1 MTTYTPPPEPGR
13 TASRRNR
20 PVPLVIGILLALM
33 GLPLLLGGLGLGWAV
48 ATQRDDDG
56 FFSTPTEQLSTQTV
70 ALSSEVVN
78 LGKAGPDGW
87 WADHHLATVR
97 LSARSEGARTVFIG
111 IAPSADVARYLGSA
125 SYDEISGLRSDPF
138 EYSLTRR
145 GIGGDL
151 KKPPTGRRGLAAPA
165 RRAPAPH
172 VPPRVAPRQA
182 GAPGPRPLTWDD
194 KPGTYTAVVMNLD
207 GSPGVDVDL
216 SAGGRLGWLTPL
228 AWSLGLLG
236 GALILGSALL
246 VVYGA
251 SPPGPRVPR
260 QASPGQPPEGARPD
274 TPVTLVGAQDPQL
287 NRGLWLVKWFLAIPH
302 FVVLALLWLVFAVL
316 TVVVFFA
323 ILVTGRY
330 PRGLFDLNVGILRW
344 TWRVHFYGTAA
355 IGPARS
361 PPFTL
366 DHTDY
371 PADLDITYPERLSRG
386 LVLVKSWLLALPHLI
401 VVGVLVGTWQFGDA
415 HGIQFAVGGLIG
427 ALTLA
432 AGLLLLFTGRY
443 PASLFD
449 LLVGLNRWVY
459 RVTAYVAL
467 MTDTY
472 PPFRLDQG
480 PADPGGVAPTP
491 STPDAPATTRLGW
504 PAEERRPDRE
514 VEV

>member
-1 MTTYTPPPEPGR
+1 M
-13 TASRRNR
+13 
-20 PVPLVIGILLALM
+20 
-33 GLPLLLGGLGLGWAV
+33 
-48 ATQRDDDG
+48 
-56 FFSTPTEQLSTQTV
+56 
-70 ALSSEVVN
+70 ALSSEVVKF
-78 LGKAGPDGW
+78 GEAGPDDW
-87 WADHHLATVR
+87 WADRDLATVR
-97 LSARSEGARTVFIG
+97 LSARSEGARAVFIG
-111 IAPSADVARYLGSA
+111 IAPNADVARYLGSA
-125 SYDEISGLRSDPF
+125 SYDEINDLRTDPF
-138 EYSLTRR
+138 DYSLTRR
-145 GIGGDL
+145 GTGGDL
-151 KKPPTGRRGLAAPA
+151 STAPTDQGLWTA
-165 RRAPAPH
+165 
-172 VPPRVAPRQA
+172 QSS
-182 GAPGPRPLTWDD
+182 GPGTQTLTWDV

-207 GSPGVDVDL
+207 GSPGVAVNL

-236 GALILGSALL
+236 GALILGAALL
-246 VVYGA
+246 IVYGA
-251 SPPGPRVPR
+251 RPPGPRVPR
-260 QASPGQPPEGARPD
+260 KAGPGQPPEAVWPD
-274 TPVTLVGAQDPQL
+274 TPVTLFGAKDPQL
-287 NRGLWLVKWFLAIPH
+287 NRGLWLVKCFLAIPH
-302 FVVLALLWLVFAVL
+302 FVVLALLWLVFVVL
-316 TVVVFFA
+316 TVVAFFA

-344 TWRVHFYGTAA
+344 TWRVQFYATAA
-355 IGPARS
+355 IGTDRY

-371 PADLDITYPERLSRG
+371 PADLDIAYSERLSRG

-401 VVGVLVGTWQFGDA
+401 VLGVLAGTWQFGDA
-415 HGIQFAVGGLIG
+415 DGFQFAVGGLIG

-443 PASLFD
+443 PTPLFD

-491 STPDAPATTRLGW
+491 STPDAPATTGLGR